1 MTLEEKA
8 PYTVIFSF
16 PLCCYLQDIFT
27 VVRGFLGR
35 RRFQYLK
42 RQAALEAERVR
53 ILMLQ
58 IQQTS
63 QTADEKL
70 RKVLQQDRDIPKGI
84 TLFN

>member
-1 MTLEEKA
+1 MT
-8 PYTVIFSF
+8 F
-16 PLCCYLQDIFT
+16 FT

-70 RKVLQQDRDIPKGI
+70 QKVLQQDRDIPKGI
-84 TLFN
+84 T

>member
-1 MTLEEKA
+1 MT
-8 PYTVIFSF
+8 F
-16 PLCCYLQDIFT
+16 FT

-35 RRFQYLK
+35 RRFQLLK

-70 RKVLQQDRDIPKGI
+70 QKVLQQDRDIPKGI
-84 TLFN
+84 T